1 MEQTEEK
8 LIDQKYIDMVERFKA
23 IPNDRKHTVER
34 LKMILFKFEPW
45 YWKHKDELTRDE
57 RHYLNDNIHRCES
70 AEDIDKTPHP
80 QKEWWVNA
88 ANIDDLELS
97 PIADF

>member
-1 MEQTEEK
+1 MENREEK

-34 LKMILFKFEPW
+34 VKMIMFKFDPW
-45 YWKHKDELTRDE
+45 YREHKEELTRDE
-57 RHYLNDNIHRCES
+57 RHYLNDNIHRIES

-80 QKEWWVNA
+80 QKEWWVNTS
-88 ANIDDLELS
+88 NVDNDELS